1 MMINDFLK
9 KVKTEKKDDKRLDNI
24 SRLLKEDGL

>member
-24 SRLLKEDGL
+24 SRLHKEDDL